1 MSVDPKNIMF
11 NRLDSLISESRI
23 QGNYPPFNHVKVD
36 DETHRLEIAVSGFT
50 KNELKVT
57 TKNGLLTVTG
67 EKAGDDKTEYL
78 HKGISSRKFIRSWK
92 LAPEAKIEKVSLKRG
107 ILSIDVFTEIPES
120 LKTKDY
126 EINAKADSD
135 SKEFLQD

>member
-1 MSVDPKNIMF
+1 MSVDPNNIVF
-11 NRLDSLISESRI
+11 NRFDSLISESRI
-23 QGNYPPFNHVKVD
+23 QGNYPPFNHIKVD
-36 DETHRLEIAVSGFT
+36 DETHRLEIAVSGFN
-50 KNELKVT
+50 KDELKVT

-67 EKAGDDKTEYL
+67 EKSSEDDAEYL
-78 HKGISSRKFIRSWK
+78 HKGISSRKFFRTWK
-92 LAPEAKIEKVSLKRG
+92 LAPEAKIEKVRLKRG

-126 EINAKADSD
+126 EINSETTED